1 MATPRKHIEP
11 TADLIRRYLAGEL
24 DDQTMHALD
33 RQALEDPF
41 LAEALEGYGKS
52 PRSRDPELADLRARL
67 QQRAAQPPA
76 PTGMVRRLARRWLA
90 AAGVL
95 LLISISALF
104 LFRRPADKE
113 VAQELPAAK
122 KQEDTAFLQPAPAA
136 APQAPEST
144 QTLMD
149 AGATVQPQPPA
160 PKPRESKPVPGNA
173 NTARAEE
180 ARRRE
185 ATPVAEADAP
195 AAVAAAPAAAPPPP
209 PAKRIMIRG
218 TGNASTD
225 ERTSGGTEGIA
236 KNNSNPF
243 NADTVY
249 IGRKPSPL
257 AKKSEEPAAM
267 TQGKVAGVESK
278 YPSHHESH
286 DIRLISGKVLDAT
299 TGEIMGGA
307 IVHERSTNKRVVTDS
322 SGQFAITVNAGAR
335 TSIDVSMIGYQH
347 MVVPVPT
354 DKSNFNIYLPASDNA
369 LSETV
374 IVTGG
379 KGRAVPQPALGQAAY
394 RHYLEALPPVPVPG
408 LAGDL
413 AGEVRVTFTVHSDS
427 TLHQIK
433 AVKPFHPAAG
443 EAAVKRL
450 EQGPKWSP
458 VKGRK
463 GKAEIMVPV
472 KLIPGQ

>member
-24 DDQTMHALD
+24 DDQTMHALE

-52 PRSRDPELADLRARL
+52 PRSREPELAGLRARL
-67 QQRAAQPPA
+67 QQRVAQPAAQ
-76 PTGMVRRLARRWLA
+76 TGMVRRLDRRWLA

-113 VAQELPAAK
+113 VAQELPSAK
-122 KQEDTAFLQPAPAA
+122 KQEDTALIPPVPAA

-149 AGATVQPQPPA
+149 ASSTVQPEPPA
-160 PKPRESKPVPGNA
+160 SKPRESEPPSGYV
-173 NTARAEE
+173 NTKRVKARAK
-180 ARRRE
+180 A

-209 PAKRIMIRG
+209 PAKQIMIRG

-225 ERTSGGTEGIA
+225 ERTYGGTEGLA
-236 KNNSNPF
+236 KNKSNPF

-257 AKKSEEPAAM
+257 AKKSEEPATM
-267 TQGKVAGVESK
+267 VQGKVAGVESK

-347 MVVPVPT
+347 MVVPVPS
-354 DKSNFNIYLPASDNA
+354 DKSNFNIYLPASDHA

-413 AGEVRVTFTVHSDS
+413 TGEVRVTFSVHADS

-472 KLIPGQ
+472 KLIPGP

>member
-24 DDQTMHALD
+24 DDQTMHALE

-41 LAEALEGYGKS
+41 LAEALEGYGKN
-52 PRSRDPELADLRARL
+52 PRSREPELADLRARL
-67 QQRAAQPPA
+67 QQRSAKPA
-76 PTGMVRRLARRWLA
+76 VRTGTVRRLDRRWLA

-104 LFRRPADKE
+104 LIRRPADKE
-113 VAQELPAAK
+113 VAQELPAPQ
-122 KQEDTAFLQPAPAA
+122 KQQDTAHVQPVPAA

-144 QTLMD
+144 QAVMS
-149 AGATVQPQPPA
+149 AKSGVPPKT
-160 PKPRESKPVPGNA
+160 PSIQPRENKTASGNA
-173 NTARAEE
+173 NLARSEE
-180 ARRRE
+180 LRKE
-185 ATPVAEADAP
+185 APPVAEADAP
-195 AAVAAAPAAAPPPP
+195 AIVAAAPAAAPPPP
-209 PAKRIMIRG
+209 PPAQIMIRG
-218 TGNASTD
+218 TGKPAADAKTF
-225 ERTSGGTEGIA
+225 SGAEGIA
-236 KNNSNPF
+236 KNRSAPF
-243 NADTVY
+243 NADTIY

-257 AKKSEEPAAM
+257 AKKNEEPSTM
-267 TQGKVAGVESK
+267 MQGKVAGVESK
-278 YPSHHESH
+278 YPSHHEAS

-307 IVHERSTNKRVVTDS
+307 IVHERSSNKRVVTDS

-347 MVVPVPT
+347 TVVNVPL
-354 DKSNFNIYLPASDNA
+354 DKSNFNIYLPADNNA

-379 KGRAVPQPALGQAAY
+379 KGRAVPQPALGYTAF
-394 RHYLEALPPVPVPG
+394 RHYLEALPPVPVAG
-408 LAGDL
+408 LAEETT
-413 AGEVRVTFTVHSDS
+413 GEVRVMFNVHPDS
-427 TLHQIK
+427 TLHNVK